1 MNDSLSAPLGPIRS
15 ETRETRKI
23 EYLSPPAQVSMADAW
38 YQIAALEHFW
48 IRRRFQVFQQLAGD
62 LVAKA
67 KEIAEI
73 GCGHGILQRQIEDA
87 YGRAVTGFDLN
98 DFALRQ
104 NISRKSL
111 VCCYDI
117 FQADESLKQKFDL
130 LFLFDVLEHI
140 DDEDRFMKAVL
151 FHLHPKG
158 HLVINV
164 PAAQWLYSAYD
175 RAAGHVRRYSL
186 SSLRETAERNRLRL
200 KTGTYWGL
208 PLVPPLLVRKVL
220 LLGET
225 DPDKII
231 ASGFATRGE
240 TVNAMMGALSRCEK
254 IPQAL
259 VGTSVLAVFS
269 LS

>member
-1 MNDSLSAPLGPIRS
+1 MKDSLSTPLGPIRS
-15 ETRETRKI
+15 ETSEMRNI

-73 GCGHGILQRQIEDA
+73 GCGHGILQRQVEDA

-117 FQADESLKQKFDL
+117 FRAEQSLKQKFNL
-130 LFLFDVLEHI
+130 LFLFDVLEHL
-140 DDEDRFMKAVL
+140 DDEDRSLRPATIRKACAR
-151 FHLHPKG
+151 
-158 HLVINV
+158 V
-164 PAAQWLYSAYD
+164 PAYYA
-175 RAAGHVRRYSL
+175 
-186 SSLRETAERNRLRL
+186 
-200 KTGTYWGL
+200 L
-208 PLVPPLLVRKVL
+208 PPW
-220 LLGET
+220 
-225 DPDKII
+225 
-231 ASGFATRGE
+231 
-240 TVNAMMGALSRCEK
+240 
-254 IPQAL
+254 
-259 VGTSVLAVFS
+259 
-269 LS
+269 